1 MSSTESLRKDHHL
14 IEKMIKSLEV
24 IIELF
29 KSEKEIPE
37 EILRQT
43 IDFTTNFTNVCHHGK
58 EEESLF
64 PSLEKNGM
72 PKDGG
77 PIARMLYE
85 HKITDQ
91 LTDKIKESFEEY
103 VKTKQNEKLIKDIQ
117 NYIDHVSSHL
127 MKENFRLFVMADMM
141 LKNNSEEITE
151 EMKLVEEK
159 KLKGIGKDRKYY
171 ENIVTD
177 IESKLKK

>member
-1 MSSTESLRKDHHL
+1 MSSTESLRKDHLL
-14 IEKMIKSLEV
+14 IEKMVKSLEV

-29 KSEKEIPE
+29 KSKKEIPD
-37 EILRQT
+37 EILKQT

-64 PSLEKNGM
+64 PSLQKNGM

-103 VKTKQNEKLIKDIQ
+103 VNTKNNEKLINDIQ

-127 MKENFRLFVMADMM
+127 MKENFRLFVMADMI
-141 LKNNSEEITE
+141 LKNQSGEIAE
-151 EMKLVEEK
+151 EMKLVEKK
-159 KLKGIGKDRKYY
+159 KLKEIGKNREHY
-171 ENIVTD
+171 EHIVTS

>member
-58 EEESLF
+58 EEESL
-64 PSLEKNGM
+64 LN
-72 PKDGG
+72 
-77 PIARMLYE
+77 
-85 HKITDQ
+85 
-91 LTDKIKESFEEY
+91 
-103 VKTKQNEKLIKDIQ
+103 
-117 NYIDHVSSHL
+117 
-127 MKENFRLFVMADMM
+127 
-141 LKNNSEEITE
+141 
-151 EMKLVEEK
+151 
-159 KLKGIGKDRKYY
+159 
-171 ENIVTD
+171 
-177 IESKLKK
+177 